1 MAAPVNIDMPKLI
14 LDNGGGLIKGG
25 ILPSY
30 SQLNESSVDIEPNFI
45 VPNCVGQIRKKN
57 IFHISDSCY
66 NICEYFCHRPH
77 VDGLLLDLEMQTKI
91 WEKIFSC
98 KQIVGYKIN
107 DMAICVTES
116 YLTPAYI
123 RQGVIEL
130 LFEYFNF
137 EQIVIVSSQTM
148 LPFSYIGLNLG
159 QYDILNPPIFKKD
172 NYSLKKQYVPRKRR
186 SEKNN
191 INNFYNNK
199 NYSPKKIFNTSRNN
213 LKNEEDDY
221 DGKENNTNLFNIKK
235 EKHINEENIEYNYY
249 ESNNTD
255 EINNV
260 VTQEIRKE
268 PYNEESNEY
277 IENYEQNQY
286 IDDNLLINRHIFIK
300 NIECYNKYAY
310 ELYMNKLYHGENWQ
324 EYYFNSFFNKN
335 VVQEYKCNK
344 PPNIESYTSSE
355 IYTDNNNSNNRVNNQ
370 RYSFNKNHINVVNR
384 LSNNNYIGNNFLY
397 QDPSFLLPD
406 KIDLYKNY
414 YDKNFKDLNMF
425 KEYYNSTYINDFYS
439 NLINGNYNLSL
450 RNPCALYI
458 DVGFSH
464 TYILPYIEYKVIEY
478 AILRTKV
485 SASVLNTYLK
495 NTLSYKHVNL
505 EHNELLVENI
515 KERACYVSLDYEKDL
530 ENEKKRL
537 EKIKKQKIQDK
548 LDMRSE
554 ILMKELEEERTKK
567 KNDKNCFFNEGK
579 KEYEHDMESQ
589 NESKNRFKEKN
600 IPIDE
605 CDQEYLEN
613 KTKHSNGLVAAEKQY
628 KRVDTI
634 NENELVTLDKIIDNN
649 NNNNVNYSEDKQ
661 QNSLNGVSLNRSV
674 KSKINEKND
683 NSEEINQR
691 KRISNNNKRKKN
703 KIIEPHLLYKYK
715 LPDYNNAT
723 KREINEVFDTLKN
736 NSSNDC
742 IYLESDYDYKQEF
755 SNYKE
760 EDTFIT
766 DFNVKT
772 QNTQKN
778 DDIINLTNERIGI
791 PEILFNPQDI
801 NLNHCSIVEL
811 IYRCISLLPKEIQK
825 YFLSQIYISG
835 GSTKFKN
842 FKHRLYKELRAIFPT
857 EWEINI
863 YSHKNS
869 LYSNYI
875 GTYVWL
881 SDQNIYNYNLITRQQ
896 YFNNGNKT

>member
-30 SQLNESSVDIEPNFI
+30 SQLNESSVDIEPKFI

-98 KQIVGYKIN
+98 KQIIGYKIN

-137 EQIVIVSSQTM
+137 EQVVIVSSQTM

-172 NYSLKKQYVPRKRR
+172 NYSLKKQYVPKKRR
-186 SEKNN
+186 SEKN
-191 INNFYNNK
+191 ISNFYNNK
-199 NYSPKKIFNTSRNN
+199 NDSPKRNYNASRSS

-221 DGKENNTNLFNIKK
+221 DGREDNTNLFNIKQ
-235 EKHINEENIEYNYY
+235 EKYMSEEKIEDNIGEL
-249 ESNNTD
+249 
-255 EINNV
+255 NNV
-260 VTQEIRKE
+260 GTQEVQAE
-268 PYNEESNEY
+268 QSNEY
-277 IENYEQNQY
+277 AGNYEQSQY
-286 IDDNLLINRHIFIK
+286 IDDSLLVNRHIFIK

-335 VVQEYKCNK
+335 AVQEYACN
-344 PPNIESYTSSE
+344 NFTNTESYANRG
-355 IYTDNNNSNNRVNNQ
+355 IYTHNDSSNSRTHNYR
-370 RYSFNKNHINVVNR
+370 SPFNKNNVVTK
-384 LSNNNYIGNNFLY
+384 LSHNNYIGNNFLY

-414 YDKNFKDLNMF
+414 YDKNFKDINMF

-464 TYILPYIEYKVIEY
+464 TYILPYIEYKLIEY

-554 ILMKELEEERTKK
+554 ILMKELEEERKK
-567 KNDKNCFFNEGK
+567 KNDKNRFFNEGK
-579 KEYEHDMESQ
+579 KEYEHGEAQ
-589 NESKNRFKEKN
+589 YEH
-600 IPIDE
+600 DE
-605 CDQEYLEN
+605 AQYEHDEYLEN
-613 KTKHSNGLVAAEKQY
+613 KTRHTNDLTDTEKHY
-628 KRVDTI
+628 KRVDSIT
-634 NENELVTLDKIIDNN
+634 ENESAKMDKIINN
-649 NNNNVNYSEDKQ
+649 NANYIEHKKKNVLNNANLKNPIKDE
-661 QNSLNGVSLNRSV
+661 
-674 KSKINEKND
+674 INN
-683 NSEEINQR
+683 NSEEGEQR
-691 KRISNNNKRKKN
+691 KRTSNNNKRKKN

-723 KREINEVFDTLKN
+723 KREINEIFDTLKN
-736 NSSNDC
+736 DSSNDC

-760 EDTFIT
+760 DDTFIS
-766 DFNVKT
+766 DLNVKT
-772 QNTQKN
+772 QNPQKN

>member
-30 SQLNESSVDIEPNFI
+30 SQLNESSLDIEPKFI

-98 KQIVGYKIN
+98 KQNIGYKIN

-172 NYSLKKQYVPRKRR
+172 NYLLKKQYVQRKRK

-191 INNFYNNK
+191 VNNFYNNK
-199 NYSPKKIFNTSRNN
+199 NDSPKRNINTSLNSLN
-213 LKNEEDDY
+213 IEEEEEDYGGNKD
-221 DGKENNTNLFNIKK
+221 NTNLFNIKK
-235 EKHINEENIEYNYY
+235 EKNMSEEHIEYN
-249 ESNNTD
+249 NDDVNRD
-255 EINNV
+255 DVNNV
-260 VTQEIRKE
+260 VTEDIRKE
-268 PYNEESNEY
+268 SYNEGSNEY
-277 IENYEQNQY
+277 IENYEQNKY
-286 IDDNLLINRHIFIK
+286 MDDNLLVNRHIFVK
-300 NIECYNKYAY
+300 NIECYNKYAH

-324 EYYFNSFFNKN
+324 EYYFNSFFNNN
-335 VVQEYKCNK
+335 VIQEYKCNK
-344 PPNIESYTSSE
+344 PLNIESYADGNTRINDHRS
-355 IYTDNNNSNNRVNNQ
+355 
-370 RYSFNKNHINVVNR
+370 SFNKNNINFVNK
-384 LSNNNYIGNNFLY
+384 LSYNNYIGNNFLY

-406 KIDLYKNY
+406 KIDIYKNY
-414 YDKNFKDLNMF
+414 YDKNYKDLNMF
-425 KEYYNSTYINDFYS
+425 KEYYNSTYINDFYT

-464 TYILPYIEYKVIEY
+464 TYILPYIEYKVIDY

-485 SASVLNTYLK
+485 SASILNTYLK
-495 NTLSYKHVNL
+495 NTLSYKHINL

-537 EKIKKQKIQDK
+537 EKIKKQKIQNK

-554 ILMKELEEERTKK
+554 ILMKEKK
-567 KNDKNCFFNEGK
+567 KD
-579 KEYEHDMESQ
+579 EHAM
-589 NESKNRFKEKN
+589 ESKN
-600 IPIDE
+600 DE
-605 CDQEYLEN
+605 NGFFGEYDNESVGT
-613 KTKHSNGLVAAEKQY
+613 KTKHSTELVGTETKHSNKLVGTETKHSTELVGTETKHSNKLVETEKEY
-628 KRVDTI
+628 KRTDTI
-634 NENELVTLDKIIDNN
+634 DENKLIAMDKMVNDNIN
-649 NNNNVNYSEDKQ
+649 HSEQ
-661 QNSLNGVSLNRSV
+661 QNNLNKTNLNTSV
-674 KSKINEKND
+674 KSKINND
-683 NSEEINQR
+683 SDEMNQR
-691 KRISNNNKRKKN
+691 KRINNNKRKKK

-723 KREINEVFDTLKN
+723 KREINQIFDTLKN

-742 IYLESDYDYKQEF
+742 IYLDSDYDYKQEF

-766 DFNVKT
+766 NFNVKNE
-772 QNTQKN
+772 NTQKN
-778 DDIINLTNERIGI
+778 DDNIINLTNERIGI
-791 PEILFNPQDI
+791 PEILFNPQDV

-896 YFNNGNKT
+896 YFNNGSKT

>member
-30 SQLNESSVDIEPNFI
+30 SQLNGLSLDIEPKFI

-98 KQIVGYKIN
+98 KQIIGYKIN

-137 EQIVIVSSQTM
+137 EQVVIVSSQTM

-159 QYDILNPPIFKKD
+159 QYDILNPPVFKKD
-172 NYSLKKQYVPRKRR
+172 NYSLKKQYVPKKRR
-186 SEKNN
+186 SEKN

-199 NYSPKKIFNTSRNN
+199 NDSPKRNFNASRSS

-221 DGKENNTNLFNIKK
+221 YGKEDTTSLFNIKQ
-235 EKHINEENIEYNYY
+235 EKYMSEEKIEDNIGG
-249 ESNNTD
+249 SNNV
-255 EINNV
+255 EA
-260 VTQEIRKE
+260 QEMQA
-268 PYNEESNEY
+268 
-277 IENYEQNQY
+277 EQSQY
-286 IDDNLLINRHIFIK
+286 IDDSLLVNRHIFIK

-335 VVQEYKCNK
+335 VVQEYPCDNFT
-344 PPNIESYTSSE
+344 NTESYANSGVYAHNDS
-355 IYTDNNNSNNRVNNQ
+355 SNNRANNY
-370 RYSFNKNHINVVNR
+370 RSPFNKNNVVNK
-384 LSNNNYIGNNFLY
+384 LSHNNYIGNNFLY

-414 YDKNFKDLNMF
+414 YDKNFKDINMF

-464 TYILPYIEYKVIEY
+464 TYILPYIEYRLIEY

-548 LDMRSE
+548 LDIRSE
-554 ILMKELEEERTKK
+554 ILMKELEEERKK
-567 KNDKNCFFNEGK
+567 KNDKNRFFNEGK
-579 KEYEHDMESQ
+579 KEYEHDEAQ
-589 NESKNRFKEKN
+589 YEHN
-600 IPIDE
+600 D
-605 CDQEYLEN
+605 YLEN
-613 KTKHSNGLVAAEKQY
+613 KTRHANDLVDTEKHY
-628 KRVDTI
+628 KRVDSIT
-634 NENELVTLDKIIDNN
+634 ENESAKMDKIINN
-649 NNNNVNYSEDKQ
+649 NTNYSENKK
-661 QNSLNGVSLNRSV
+661 NNALNNANLNRLD
-674 KSKINEKND
+674 KSRIND
-683 NSEEINQR
+683 NSEEGEQR
-691 KRISNNNKRKKN
+691 KRTSNNNKRKKN
-703 KIIEPHLLYKYK
+703 KNIEPHLLYKYK

-723 KREINEVFDTLKN
+723 KREINEIFDTLKN

-760 EDTFIT
+760 EDTFIS
-766 DFNVKT
+766 DLNVKT

>member
-30 SQLNESSVDIEPNFI
+30 SQLNGLSVDIEPKFI

-98 KQIVGYKIN
+98 KQIIGYKIN

-137 EQIVIVSSQTM
+137 EQVVIVSSQTM

-172 NYSLKKQYVPRKRR
+172 NYSLKKQYVMKKRR
-186 SEKNN
+186 SEKN
-191 INNFYNNK
+191 ITNFYNNK
-199 NYSPKKIFNTSRNN
+199 NDSPKRNFNASRSS

-221 DGKENNTNLFNIKK
+221 DGKEDNTNLFNIKQ
-235 EKHINEENIEYNYY
+235 EKYMSEEKIEDNIGEQ
-249 ESNNTD
+249 
-255 EINNV
+255 NNV
-260 VTQEIRKE
+260 ETQEMQA
-268 PYNEESNEY
+268 
-277 IENYEQNQY
+277 EQSQY
-286 IDDNLLINRHIFIK
+286 IDDSLLVNRHIFIK

-324 EYYFNSFFNKN
+324 EYYFNSFFSKN
-335 VVQEYKCNK
+335 VVQEYTCDNFT
-344 PPNIESYTSSE
+344 NTESCANSGIYGYNDSSSNRA
-355 IYTDNNNSNNRVNNQ
+355 NNYRSP
-370 RYSFNKNHINVVNR
+370 FNKNNVVNK
-384 LSNNNYIGNNFLY
+384 LSHNNYIGNNFLY

-414 YDKNFKDLNMF
+414 YDKNFKDINMF

-464 TYILPYIEYKVIEY
+464 TYILPYIEYRLIEY

-554 ILMKELEEERTKK
+554 ILMKELEEEKKK
-567 KNDKNCFFNEGK
+567 KNDKNSFFNQVK
-579 KEYEHDMESQ
+579 KEYEHDEAQ
-589 NESKNRFKEKN
+589 YEHN
-600 IPIDE
+600 D
-605 CDQEYLEN
+605 YLEN
-613 KTKHSNGLVAAEKQY
+613 KTRHTNDLIDTEKHY
-628 KRVDTI
+628 KRVDSITD
-634 NENELVTLDKIIDNN
+634 NESTKMDKIINN
-649 NNNNVNYSEDKQ
+649 NNNTNYNEHKKKNALNNANSNRLDK
-661 QNSLNGVSLNRSV
+661 SR
-674 KSKINEKND
+674 IPD
-683 NSEEINQR
+683 NLEEGEQR
-691 KRISNNNKRKKN
+691 KRTSNNNKRKKN
-703 KIIEPHLLYKYK
+703 KNIEPHLLYKYK

-760 EDTFIT
+760 EDTFIN
-766 DFNVKT
+766 DLNVKT
-772 QNTQKN
+772 QNPQKN

>member
-30 SQLNESSVDIEPNFI
+30 SQLNGLSLDIEPKFI

-98 KQIVGYKIN
+98 KQIIGYKIN

-137 EQIVIVSSQTM
+137 EQVVIVSSQTM

-159 QYDILNPPIFKKD
+159 QYDILNPPVFKKD
-172 NYSLKKQYVPRKRR
+172 NYSLKKQYVPKKRR
-186 SEKNN
+186 SEKN
-191 INNFYNNK
+191 ITNFYNNK
-199 NYSPKKIFNTSRNN
+199 NDSPKRNFNASRSS

-221 DGKENNTNLFNIKK
+221 DGKEDTTNLFNIKQ
-235 EKHINEENIEYNYY
+235 EKYMSEEKIEDNIGGL
-249 ESNNTD
+249 
-255 EINNV
+255 NNV
-260 VTQEIRKE
+260 GTQEMQAE
-268 PYNEESNEY
+268 QSNEHTG
-277 IENYEQNQY
+277 NYEQSQY
-286 IDDNLLINRHIFIK
+286 IDDSLLVNRHIFIK

-335 VVQEYKCNK
+335 VVQEYPCDNFT
-344 PPNIESYTSSE
+344 NTESYANSG
-355 IYTDNNNSNNRVNNQ
+355 IYTHNDSSNNRANNY
-370 RYSFNKNHINVVNR
+370 RSPFNKNNVVNK
-384 LSNNNYIGNNFLY
+384 LSHNNYIGNNFLY

-414 YDKNFKDLNMF
+414 YDKNFKDINMF

-464 TYILPYIEYKVIEY
+464 TYILPYIEYRLIEY

-554 ILMKELEEERTKK
+554 ILMKELEEERKK
-567 KNDKNCFFNEGK
+567 KNDKSSFFNEVK
-579 KEYEHDMESQ
+579 KEYEHDEAQ
-589 NESKNRFKEKN
+589 YEHN
-600 IPIDE
+600 D
-605 CDQEYLEN
+605 YLEN
-613 KTKHSNGLVAAEKQY
+613 KTRHANDLVDTEKHY
-628 KRVDTI
+628 KRVDSIT
-634 NENELVTLDKIIDNN
+634 ENESAKMDKIINN
-649 NNNNVNYSEDKQ
+649 NTNYSEHKKK
-661 QNSLNGVSLNRSV
+661 NVLNNANLNRLD
-674 KSKINEKND
+674 KSRIND
-683 NSEEINQR
+683 NSEEGEQR
-691 KRISNNNKRKKN
+691 KRTSNNNKRKKN
-703 KIIEPHLLYKYK
+703 KNIEPHLLYKYK

-723 KREINEVFDTLKN
+723 KREINEIFDTLKN

-760 EDTFIT
+760 EDTFIS
-766 DFNVKT
+766 DLNVKT
-772 QNTQKN
+772 QNPQKN